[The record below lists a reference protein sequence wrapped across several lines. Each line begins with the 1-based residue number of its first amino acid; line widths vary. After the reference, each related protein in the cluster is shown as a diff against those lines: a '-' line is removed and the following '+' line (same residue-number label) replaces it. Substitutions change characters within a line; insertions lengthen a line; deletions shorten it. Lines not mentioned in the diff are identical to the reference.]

1 MIPILY
7 EADEQG
13 FTSNGLGRLRDCIS
27 LTVYEE
33 MNGRYDA
40 EFTYP
45 VNGAR
50 FDEITEGRIIACT
63 HDDNMDLQPFV
74 IMSSSKPIDGIVT
87 FNACHLSYR
96 LSDYAPGLAGAPFA
110 NLTAQQILDK
120 IANGISTSRD
130 PFTLT
135 TDFTGTTASWGD
147 EIPRSCREWLGG
159 TEGSVLDKFSGE
171 YKFDGWTVSL
181 LKNRGV
187 ATDVSIRYGKN
198 LTEFTANTDYS
209 EAYTDLRPFYNGEY
223 ASGLQGVI
231 MYPYVSSGYT
241 LPGGRKVLRVMDF
254 SDQIDGKGKQTVVI
268 QSELNTLAQSYLAK
282 NRPWEPKIT
291 MDVDF
296 VPLWQTNE
304 YAQYAPLMKCHL
316 CDTVKVNV
324 GMYGINEIA
333 IKIVA
338 VEWDALRDRYNK
350 MTLGGL
356 ATTLETAITSNVTGA
371 IQAQADA
378 IATLN
383 SKTDIE
389 VLTLTRTNNSYVDA
403 TSFARMVAIRCGKIG
418 ILFANLQ
425 MTSSMAT
432 NTGETEIGEIT
443 GVTLANSSLVTV
455 PCQNNN
461 ATIMVDITTAGKI
474 NVANYSGTAT
484 GTNFFRSIIPL
495 RFA

>member
-27 LTVYEE
+27 CTVTEE
-33 MNGRYDA
+33 RNGRYDL

-45 VNGAR
+45 VNGAH

-120 IANGISTSRD
+120 IAAGISTATD

-159 TEGSVLDKFSGE
+159 TEGSVLDKFNGE

-181 LKNRGV
+181 LQNRGV

-254 SDQIDGKGKQTVVI
+254 SDQIDGKGKQAVQI

-296 VPLWQTNE
+296 VPLWQTEE
-304 YAQYAPLMKCHL
+304 YAQYAPLLKCHL

-356 ATTLETAITSNVTGA
+356 ATTLETAMTSSLSGA
-371 IQAQADA
+371 VQVQGAAIAQLQAQN
-378 IATLN
+378 TVE
-383 SKTDIE
+383 T
-389 VLTLTRTNNSYVDA
+389 LTLTRTNNSYVDA
-403 TSFARMVAIRCGKIG
+403 TAFGRLTAKRNGYGGVIN
-418 ILFANLQ
+418 FNLQ
-425 MTSSMAT
+425 TTSSMPTAT
-432 NTGETEIGEIT
+432 ALTEIGT
-443 GVTLANSSLVTV
+443 LSGATLADEVLVTI
-455 PCQNNN
+455 PSQGNN
-461 ATIMVDITTAGKI
+461 ATILLQITTGGSI
-474 NVANYSGTAT
+474 QIGNFSGTAT
-484 GTNFFRSIIPL
+484 GTNFFRATIPVL
-495 RFA
+495 FT